1 MGIRFSEG
9 LNVIPLMIAE
19 HVVDTRSAYVKVTNA
34 QWISFLVG
42 VGDAD
47 TAIIVTLES
56 SSANS
61 SNASEVQVGFKYR
74 LSGSS
79 CAGSDTYTAI
89 TWASGDA
96 GYTWVEATDTGK
108 MAIIDVDPSSLT
120 EGHGYM
126 RVCFDA
132 TAYSGVT
139 PAIFAIAILEP
150 RYPQKEHLSAT

>member
-1 MGIRFSEG
+1 MSIRFSEG

-19 HVVDTRSAYVKVTNA
+19 HVVDTPSAYVKVSNA
-34 QWISFLVG
+34 QWITFLVG

-47 TAIIVTLES
+47 TTIHIKLES

-89 TWASGDA
+89 TWASGDV
-96 GYTWVEATDTGK
+96 GYDWVESTDTGK

-120 EGHGYM
+120 EGHNYM
-126 RVCFDA
+126 RVTVDA
-132 TAYSGVT
+132 DSYNGVT
-139 PAIFAIAILEP
+139 PAVFVVAILEP